1 MLWLAIL
8 SLIIGLGFSG
18 SELQKKGGRFYV
30 NRELM
35 YIFCDLCTF
44 FCDSEGP
51 LIGFTFCCGVQTD
64 AEDGGKYRFVGT
76 FWRSCIANWYTIVE
90 LHEFLKHACRTV
102 EKSRKRMSHL
112 TKFRKGNRF
121 TEQVTWCTYKRR
133 PYLRMLIMKPL
144 YRDII
149 LTEN

>member
-1 MLWLAIL
+1 MMMLWLAIL
-8 SLIIGLGFSG
+8 SLLIELSFSG
-18 SELQKKGGRFYV
+18 SELQTKGGRFYI
-30 NRELM
+30 NRELV
-35 YIFCDLCTF
+35 YI

-64 AEDGGKYRFVGT
+64 VEDGIMYWFVGT
-76 FWRSCIANWYTIVE
+76 SWRSCIANWYTIIE
-90 LHEFLKHACRTV
+90 LHDFLKQLRLHACRTV
-102 EKSRKRMSHL
+102 EKSRKWMSHL
-112 TKFRKGNRF
+112 TKCRKGNRF
-121 TEQVTWCTYKRR
+121 TEQVTWCMYKRR